1 VLLAVLGGLALA
13 AAVPVGLARGQTS
26 EAEWVLIGPLP
37 FYLIGLA
44 GFLRRPD
51 NRAVQWLL
59 WVGVGFVIGSSVGEV
74 LAPLAGGSAAVPEW
88 AYALIWLVHSLADH
102 GGAFAGLGLLAF
114 FPSGRPSRPFE
125 RWVLGIAG
133 AEAVLLPLVIL
144 ITQASEADS
153 FGAGPR
159 LPQVLAVPGL
169 LPYGHIVSVLSRTYV
184 LWEVLGFGILTV
196 RYRRTD
202 ADERR
207 RIRFFLFGTALSA
220 VFGWLPL
227 LLGSALV
234 RHETSATNAV
244 FAALTVIALGLPL
257 ASLLVALFHNGV
269 FGIDQPS
276 RRAQVGCWL
285 EVAIAAGL
293 VAVAVAA
300 GLAVGLVA
308 PAPVAIGTAAV
319 VMAGLQVVRRRA
331 LGFVDRAIFGAR
343 LDGYLLLD
351 RLGTALERSPG
362 SAELLRELAG
372 TVRRALNVTWVRVT
386 LSHLPSAV
394 VTAGSP
400 EGEPEA
406 TVDIV
411 HDGVGLGRIE
421 SGPRVDGPL
430 LGEDR
435 RLLEYFGRQAGAAM
449 SNLHLTAE
457 LAAQTRELAASRDRI
472 VQARD
477 AERRRIQRDLHDGVQ
492 QEIVALTAKV
502 GLGRQWLRR
511 GRPGTEEILGELQRD
526 LGALLD
532 HVRDVAYAMYPPVL
546 SDRGLLEAVEAQA
559 GKLALPMAVR
569 ADPALRGMR
578 FPPPIEATAW
588 YVLAEALSNVVK
600 HAQASEVE
608 VSLHRVDGALRLAVR
623 DDGLGFD
630 PALVAGGLG
639 LAGLSDR
646 LGTVNGSVNVDS
658 AVGQGTLVTV
668 RIPLELDKTHA

>member
-13 AAVPVGLARGQTS
+13 VAVPVSLALGQTR
-26 EAEWVLIGPLP
+26 EAGWLVIGPLP

-59 WVGVGFVIGSSVGEV
+59 WVGVGFVVGSCVGEV
-74 LAPLAGGSAAVPEW
+74 IAPLADRSPAVPEW
-88 AYALIWLVHSLADH
+88 AYALIWLVHSVADH

-114 FPSGRPSRPFE
+114 FPFGRPTRAFE
-125 RWVLGIAG
+125 RWVIGIAG
-133 AEAVLLPLVIL
+133 AQVILLPLAIL
-144 ITQASEADS
+144 MTQASEGDN
-153 FGAGPR
+153 FGPGPR
-159 LPQVLAVPGL
+159 LPSVLAIPEL
-169 LPYGHIVSVLSRTYV
+169 LPYGHTVSVLSQTYV
-184 LWEVLGFGILTV
+184 LWEAVGLAILAA
-196 RYRRTD
+196 RYRRAA

-207 RIRFFLFGTALSA
+207 RIRFFLFGIALA
-220 VFGWLPL
+220 ILLGWLPL
-227 LLGSALV
+227 LLGTGLIS
-234 RHETSATNAV
+234 HETPATSAV
-244 FAALTVIALGLPL
+244 LLGFAVIALGLPMV
-257 ASLLVALFHNGV
+257 SLLVALFHNGV
-269 FGIDQPS
+269 FGIDQPA

-285 EVAIAAGL
+285 EFAIAAGL
-293 VAVAVAA
+293 VAVAVAV
-300 GLAVGLVA
+300 GLAVDA
-308 PAPVAIGTAAV
+308 ITSAPVAIAAAAI
-319 VMAGLQVVRRRA
+319 VMVGLQAIRGRA
-331 LGFVDRAIFGAR
+331 LVLVDRAILGSR
-343 LDGYLLLD
+343 LDGYLMLD

-362 SAELLRELAG
+362 SAELLRELAD
-372 TVRRALNVTWVRVT
+372 TVRRALNLTWVRVT
-386 LSHLPSAV
+386 LEPAGAAV
-394 VTAGSP
+394 VTAGNP
-400 EGEPEA
+400 DGEPAA

-411 HDGVGLGRIE
+411 HDSVGLGRIE

-430 LGEDR
+430 LAEDR
-435 RLLEYFGRQAGAAM
+435 RLLEYFGRQTGAAM
-449 SNLHLTAE
+449 SNLHLAAE

-600 HAQASEVE
+600 HAKASEVE
-608 VSLHRVDGALRLAVR
+608 VSLHRVDGSLRLSVR

-630 PALVAGGLG
+630 PADRRGLG

-646 LGTVNGSVNVDS
+646 LDTVNGSVSIDS